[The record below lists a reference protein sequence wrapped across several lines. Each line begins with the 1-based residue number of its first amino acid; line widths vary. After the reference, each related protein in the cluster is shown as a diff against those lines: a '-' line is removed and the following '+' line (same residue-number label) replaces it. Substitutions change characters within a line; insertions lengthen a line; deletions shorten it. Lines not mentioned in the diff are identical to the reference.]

1 MMKKKFTGAA
11 ALGLCLALGLS
22 MGVSADSRKVVT
34 LGADLT
40 DQQKQIVMNYFGVTS
55 DQVDILTITNQD
67 ERDHLGSYVPLE
79 QIGTHTYSCA
89 LVSPTASGGIQ
100 VKTANLDWVTCN
112 MIATTLSTSG
122 VVNCDVIAA
131 SPIQVSGTGALTG
144 IIMAYEQ
151 ASGETLSPQKKELA
165 TEELV
170 ITGQL
175 ANNVGQ
181 KEATAIVNEAKT
193 EIISQNITDITVI
206 QNIVNEAA
214 NDNNT
219 QLTQDQVDMVT
230 ELLDKISQ
238 EDYNYDD
245 MKDTLERVD
254 ENVGVTSQTDELSG
268 DESNDE
274 ESAAQ
279 QAAQDA
285 QAEAETETEETEASI
300 LDNTNDDAFGGDV
313 ITGSTL
319 EPETDAPL
327 PDTESSILETEMPA
341 ETYTEGSD
349 GIDAQMPAETEM
361 PVETDGYSDV
371 PSETPEFETEAPLET
386 EAPVLETEAPAETE
400 VSTEPQYTTDDLSD
414 EKKVTYTEI
423 NWYLDRVLDLTTEA
437 SRVEAENGEHKEE
450 YKEISEM
457 DVTALEAD
465 EETSKALK
473 EEFNKFLLKFLVEGL
488 SEEAKTLDELDTAEY
503 GAPEVKVLSQEI
515 KDLIVTDAAQK
526 LVSVDP
532 TVRQTVSDEAE
543 AFFKKIYGV
552 DGAGDEGTYSEE
564 EPGETE
570 VYSED
575 SYADEYSEESYDESM
590 IPEATD
596 DGTME

>member
-1 MMKKKFTGAA
+1 MKKKFTSVA
-11 ALGLCLALGLS
+11 ALGLCLALGFS

-34 LGADLT
+34 LGADLSE
-40 DQQKQIVMNYFGVTS
+40 QQKQIVMNYFGVTA

-193 EIISQNITDITVI
+193 EIISQNITDVTVI

-327 PDTESSILETEMPA
+327 PETESPILETEMPA

-361 PVETDGYSDV
+361 PVET
-371 PSETPEFETEAPLET
+371 EAPVLET
-386 EAPVLETEAPAETE
+386 EAPVETEAPAETE
-400 VSTEPQYTTDDLSD
+400 VSTEPQYTIDDLSD

-457 DVTALEAD
+457 AVTALAAD

-473 EEFNKFLLKFLVEGL
+473 EEFDQFLLKFLVEGL
-488 SEEAKTLDELDTAEY
+488 SEEEKMLDELDTAEY

-552 DGAGDEGTYSEE
+552 DDAGDEGTYSEE

-570 VYSED
+570 AYSED
-575 SYADEYSEESYDESM
+575 SYEDEYSDESYSEEGSDEIYDENM

>member
-1 MMKKKFTGAA
+1 MKKKFTSVA
-11 ALGLCLALGLS
+11 ALGLCLALGFS

-34 LGADLT
+34 LGADLSE
-40 DQQKQIVMNYFGVTS
+40 QQKQIVMNYFGVTA

-193 EIISQNITDITVI
+193 EIISQNITDVTVI

-327 PDTESSILETEMPA
+327 PETESPILETEMPA

-361 PVETDGYSDV
+361 PVET
-371 PSETPEFETEAPLET
+371 EAPVLET
-386 EAPVLETEAPAETE
+386 EAPVETEAPAETE
-400 VSTEPQYTTDDLSD
+400 VSTEPQYTIDDLSD

-473 EEFNKFLLKFLVEGL
+473 EEFDQFLLKFLVEGL
-488 SEEAKTLDELDTAEY
+488 SEEEKMLDELDTAEY

-552 DGAGDEGTYSEE
+552 DDAGDEGTYSEE

-570 VYSED
+570 AYSED
-575 SYADEYSEESYDESM
+575 SYEDEYSDESYSEEGSDETYDENM

>member
-1 MMKKKFTGAA
+1 MKKKFTSVA
-11 ALGLCLALGLS
+11 ALGLCLALGFS

-34 LGADLT
+34 LGADLSE
-40 DQQKQIVMNYFGVTS
+40 QQKQIVMNYFGVTA

-175 ANNVGQ
+175 AKNVGQ

-193 EIISQNITDITVI
+193 EIISQNITDVTVI

-300 LDNTNDDAFGGDV
+300 LDNTNDDAFGGDI

-327 PDTESSILETEMPA
+327 PETESPILETEMPA

-361 PVETDGYSDV
+361 PVETDGDSDV

-400 VSTEPQYTTDDLSD
+400 VSTEPQYTIDDLSD

-457 DVTALEAD
+457 AVTALAAD

-473 EEFNKFLLKFLVEGL
+473 EEFDQFLLKFLVEGL
-488 SEEAKTLDELDTAEY
+488 SEEEKMLDELDTAEY

-570 VYSED
+570 AYS
-575 SYADEYSEESYDESM
+575 DESYSEEGSDEIYDENM

>member
-1 MMKKKFTGAA
+1 MMKKKFTSVA
-11 ALGLCLALGLS
+11 ALGLCLALGFS

-34 LGADLT
+34 LGADLSE
-40 DQQKQIVMNYFGVTS
+40 QQKQIVMNYFGVTA

-193 EIISQNITDITVI
+193 EIISQNITDVTVI

-327 PDTESSILETEMPA
+327 PETESPILETEMPA

-361 PVETDGYSDV
+361 PVET
-371 PSETPEFETEAPLET
+371 EAPVLET
-386 EAPVLETEAPAETE
+386 EAPVETEAPAETE
-400 VSTEPQYTTDDLSD
+400 VSTEPQYTIDDLSD

-473 EEFNKFLLKFLVEGL
+473 EEFDQFLLKFLVEGL
-488 SEEAKTLDELDTAEY
+488 SEEEKMLDELDTAEY

-552 DGAGDEGTYSEE
+552 DDAGDEGTYSEE

-570 VYSED
+570 AYSED
-575 SYADEYSEESYDESM
+575 SYEDEYSDESYSEEGSDETYDENM

>member
-1 MMKKKFTGAA
+1 
-11 ALGLCLALGLS
+11 

-34 LGADLT
+34 LGADLSE
-40 DQQKQIVMNYFGVTS
+40 QQKQIVMNYFGVTA

-193 EIISQNITDITVI
+193 EIISQNITDVTVI

-285 QAEAETETEETEASI
+285 QAE
-300 LDNTNDDAFGGDV
+300 
-313 ITGSTL
+313 
-319 EPETDAPL
+319 
-327 PDTESSILETEMPA
+327 
-341 ETYTEGSD
+341 
-349 GIDAQMPAETEM
+349 
-361 PVETDGYSDV
+361 
-371 PSETPEFETEAPLET
+371 
-386 EAPVLETEAPAETE
+386 
-400 VSTEPQYTTDDLSD
+400 
-414 EKKVTYTEI
+414 
-423 NWYLDRVLDLTTEA
+423 
-437 SRVEAENGEHKEE
+437 
-450 YKEISEM
+450 
-457 DVTALEAD
+457 
-465 EETSKALK
+465 
-473 EEFNKFLLKFLVEGL
+473 
-488 SEEAKTLDELDTAEY
+488 
-503 GAPEVKVLSQEI
+503 
-515 KDLIVTDAAQK
+515 
-526 LVSVDP
+526 
-532 TVRQTVSDEAE
+532 
-543 AFFKKIYGV
+543 
-552 DGAGDEGTYSEE
+552 
-564 EPGETE
+564 
-570 VYSED
+570 
-575 SYADEYSEESYDESM
+575 
-590 IPEATD
+590 
-596 DGTME
+596 

>member
-1 MMKKKFTGAA
+1 MKKKFTSVA
-11 ALGLCLALGLS
+11 ALGLCLALGFS

-34 LGADLT
+34 LGADLSE
-40 DQQKQIVMNYFGVTS
+40 QQKQIVMNYFGVTA

-193 EIISQNITDITVI
+193 EIISQNITDVTVI

-327 PDTESSILETEMPA
+327 PETESPILETEMPA

-361 PVETDGYSDV
+361 PVET
-371 PSETPEFETEAPLET
+371 EAPVLET
-386 EAPVLETEAPAETE
+386 EAPVETEAPAETE
-400 VSTEPQYTTDDLSD
+400 VSTEPQYTIDDLSD

-473 EEFNKFLLKFLVEGL
+473 EEFDKFLLKFLVEGL
-488 SEEAKTLDELDTAEY
+488 SEEEKMLDELDTAEY

-552 DGAGDEGTYSEE
+552 DDAGDEGTYSEE

-570 VYSED
+570 AYSED
-575 SYADEYSEESYDESM
+575 SYEDEYSDESYSEEGSDEIYDENM